1 MVPNLPPKSPR
12 MTSSQLHQEHAVIPI
27 IQPQQ
32 DISIDKHGENGREV
46 GGIVYHPLGKGS
58 GKGLPMKERNRVNE
72 GMGWTGY
79 ISRDNEVPGSASD
92 GKYHLPNVPT
102 QSQPGGGYKR
112 EERDHGVNLQRQPH
126 RDTQETGPSPLPA
139 ARTVQHHSSANHH
152 HSPHHSQP
160 RVNPDAGGPSL
171 YFQPPTP
178 DNSSPPALQVRSL
191 NTPPN
196 NHTGEVNVNSMIE
209 VSHSKSQG
217 EGQGGIKQQGGEEG
231 IMSRFKTTFLS
242 KNKGPM
248 SKTWARKS
256 YLDEL
261 ESMAP
266 TLPPLTSDS
275 PRDYGSA
282 PITSHDHWGVAD
294 LESGQQGMRR
304 IT

>member
-1 MVPNLPPKSPR
+1 MAPNLPPKSPR
-12 MTSSQLHQEHAVIPI
+12 MTSPQLHQEHAVIPI

-79 ISRDNEVPGSASD
+79 ISKDNDVPGSASD

-112 EERDHGVNLQRQPH
+112 EEGDHGLNLQRQPH

-152 HSPHHSQP
+152 HSSQNPQPLVNLSAGP
-160 RVNPDAGGPSL
+160 RLS
-171 YFQPPTP
+171 PTP
-178 DNSSPPALQVRSL
+178 DNSSPPTLQVRSL
-191 NTPPN
+191 NTPSKN
-196 NHTGEVNVNSMIE
+196 QTGHGNPMDE
-209 VSHSKSQG
+209 VSHSRSKG
-217 EGQGGIKQQGGEEG
+217 EGRSGINEQGGEG
-231 IMSRFKTTFLS
+231 IVNRFKTTFLA

-266 TLPPLTSDS
+266 TSPPLTS
-275 PRDYGSA
+275 PREFRSA
-282 PITSHDHWGVAD
+282 PITPLDHGEGRD
-294 LESGQQGMRR
+294 LESGQREMRR